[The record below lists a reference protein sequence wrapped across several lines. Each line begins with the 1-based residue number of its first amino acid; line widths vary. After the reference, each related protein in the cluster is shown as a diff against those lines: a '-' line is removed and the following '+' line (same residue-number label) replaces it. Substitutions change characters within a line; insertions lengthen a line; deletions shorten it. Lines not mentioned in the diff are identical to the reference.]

1 MLALVQMSR
10 NRECKFKKRECERL
24 EDHPGVP
31 HCWTHSP
38 LPISP
43 FYPHPQV
50 FDDPLIPEENM
61 VTVVN
66 DWVNLYINYYK
77 PLVFGK
83 QQEQDKALQE
93 LQQELNTLGSQ
104 FLTKYRTI
112 LKSRDPPNSKLPS
125 S

>member
-1 MLALVQMSR
+1 MAPFQTNKEL
-10 NRECKFKKRECERL
+10 
-24 EDHPGVP
+24 
-31 HCWTHSP
+31 
-38 LPISP
+38 ISEGIKQ
-43 FYPHPQV
+43 FNVLLGQQV